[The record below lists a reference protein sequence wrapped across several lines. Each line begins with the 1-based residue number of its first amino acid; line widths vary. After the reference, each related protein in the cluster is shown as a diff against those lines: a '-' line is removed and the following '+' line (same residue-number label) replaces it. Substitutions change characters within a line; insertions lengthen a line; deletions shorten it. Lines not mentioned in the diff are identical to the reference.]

1 MANGLL
7 FIIAGLAP
15 LIIYMVLGDDGA
27 LGILD
32 SVYTERIATWFTLA
46 LAIALMMKKDT
57 MQGGNGYHIA
67 NAGFLI
73 VIIAS
78 AGGIIVDAFNG
89 AGDTSAVEI
98 LAPNVWSTFMM
109 GMFVT
114 SLGYFLQ
121 KNFPIWVPALGM
133 ITAAFGFVV
142 MAFGLIDPNNSEDLL
157 LLPVWIGFILSTV
170 LYGVFTI
177 REQSN

>member
-15 LIIYMVLGDDGA
+15 LTIYLVLGYDGA

-67 NAGFLI
+67 NAGFIIVLI
-73 VIIAS
+73 AT

-89 AGDTSAVEI
+89 AGDTSVVNI
-98 LAPNVWSTFMM
+98 LGPNVWSTFMM

-121 KNFPIWVPALGM
+121 KNFPIWIPALGM
-133 ITAAFGFVV
+133 IVTAFGFVV
-142 MAFGLIDPNNSEDLL
+142 MAFGLVDPNNSNDML
-157 LLPVWIGFILSTV
+157 LLPVWIGFVLTSV

>member
-1 MANGLL
+1 M
-7 FIIAGLAP
+7 
-15 LIIYMVLGDDGA
+15 
-27 LGILD
+27 
-32 SVYTERIATWFTLA
+32 
-46 LAIALMMKKDT
+46 
-57 MQGGNGYHIA
+57 H
-67 NAGFLI
+67 
-73 VIIAS
+73 
-78 AGGIIVDAFNG
+78 FNG
-89 AGDTSAVEI
+89 AGDTSAVDI

-142 MAFGLIDPNNSEDLL
+142 MAFWLIDPNNSEDLL